1 LQGNKPLFEETVMS
15 KLNSL
20 IAAVALFAGIASAT
34 AGTLADVAIVDRST
48 GERLQTWRHE
58 GRLYVAGRPGN
69 CYGVEMSNRSGG
81 RLLAVLSVDGVNA
94 ISGETAAGNQ
104 SGYVLDAWQGA
115 EIAGWR
121 KSMDD
126 VAAFYFT
133 RLPDS
138 YAARTGRPDNVGVI
152 GVAVYREYVE
162 PRAELPLP
170 ATPWLSEAPAAKAA
184 GPMHESQAARARSDE
199 RLGTGHGERL
209 ASATQYTDFRR
220 ASDYPAEVITL
231 YYDSYAHLVARG
243 VITGSRSPGPRPF
256 PGGFVPDPNG

>member
-1 LQGNKPLFEETVMS
+1 MS

-20 IAAVALFAGIASAT
+20 IAAVVLFGCMASAM
-34 AGTLADVAIVDRST
+34 AGTLADVSIIDRST
-48 GERLQTWRHE
+48 GERLQTWRHD

-69 CYGVEMSNRSGG
+69 RYGVEMRNRSGG

-104 SGYVLDAWQGA
+104 SGYVLDAWQRA
-115 EIAGWR
+115 EIVGWR

-133 RLPDS
+133 ALPDS

-184 GPMHESQAARARSDE
+184 GPMRESQAARARSDE

-209 ASATQYTDFRR
+209 NSSTQYTDFRR
-220 ASDYPAEVITL
+220 ASDRPAEVIAV
-231 YYDSYAHLVARG
+231 YYDSQANLVARG
-243 VITGSRSPGPRPF
+243 IIPRRHFAEPRPF
-256 PGGFVPDPNG
+256 PNGFVPDPNG

>member
-1 LQGNKPLFEETVMS
+1 MS
-15 KLNSL
+15 KPNSL
-20 IAAVALFAGIASAT
+20 IAATVLIGCMASAM
-34 AGTLADVAIVDRST
+34 AGTLADVSIIDRNT

-69 CYGVEMSNRSGG
+69 RYGVEMKNRSGG
-81 RLLAVLSVDGVNA
+81 RVLAVLSVDGVNA

-104 SGYVLDAWQGA
+104 SGYVLDAWQRA
-115 EIAGWR
+115 EILGWR

-138 YAARTGRPDNVGVI
+138 YAARTGRPENVGVI

-162 PRAELPLP
+162 PRVQLEYPPMPMA
-170 ATPWLSEAPAAKAA
+170 SQAPAAKAA
-184 GPMHESQAARARSDE
+184 APMQESLAGQARRED

-209 ASATQYTDFRR
+209 DSSTQYTDFRR
-220 ASDYPAEVITL
+220 AGDWPAEVITI
-231 YYDSYAHLVARG
+231 YYDSRANLVARG
-243 VITGSRSPGPRPF
+243 IIPGPRSTEPRPF

>member
-1 LQGNKPLFEETVMS
+1 MS
-15 KLNSL
+15 KFKSL
-20 IAAVALFAGIASAT
+20 IAVAVLFAGLASAT
-34 AGTLADVAIVDRST
+34 AGTLADVSIIDRST

-69 CYGVEMSNRSGG
+69 RYAVEMKNRSGG

-104 SGYVLDAWQGA
+104 TGYVLSAWEQA
-115 EIAGWR
+115 EILGWR

-138 YAARTGRPDNVGVI
+138 YAARTGRPENVGVI
-152 GVAVYREYVE
+152 GVAVYREFVE
-162 PRAELPLP
+162 PPPASPLP
-170 ATPWLSEAPAAKAA
+170 PMPWLGQAPSAAKSAEA
-184 GPMHESQAARARSDE
+184 MRESQAGHARSED

-209 ASATQYTDFRR
+209 ASSTQYTDFRR
-220 ASDYPAEVITL
+220 ASDQPAEVITL
-231 YYDSYAHLVARG
+231 YYDSKANLIARG
-243 VITGSRSPGPRPF
+243 IIPGRYAAEPRPF